1 MNKLKTAL
9 LSTAVLSTAY
19 LSPSVLASQLDEA
32 TVSKTDFNSV
42 SKTFDNT
49 AQQSTN
55 GKGIKQIDIAIWSEE
70 NDQDDLKW
78 YSANAITEDQAS
90 VQFHLANHGNRA
102 GNYVTHVY
110 TTYLDGN
117 RSGLVLDNTKIT
129 PSAPQVSVKDGV
141 IQLTTEIYAPSNGQ
155 VKYAIWSEE
164 NGQDDLRWYDDNGKG
179 LTQIALKNHKGYGK
193 YFVHTYL
200 SQNGQMIGINGQE
213 FTVDRPELSYQITKV
228 NGNSFDVLIH
238 NVPEYITSVS
248 VPTWSNV
255 NGQDDIKWY
264 SASKIGEG
272 SYTYTFYAKNHNF
285 ESGHYNVH
293 VYGVSEVTH
302 SLVGLATTSGID
314 LTFNQNL
321 TAPTVTVQN
330 HNADKGTL
338 QVVIAETET
347 SKSIAS
353 VSVAAWSE
361 AEQKNIHWYTTSN
374 LVDGSAT
381 VTVGEKYHHNLTG
394 NYTVHTYIKTK
405 DGSTIGYNLGQCAFN
420 NTQSTTS
427 VTATYKGT
435 GVYGVTISGMYS
447 NGSVKYAIWSDVNGQ
462 DDIKWY
468 DVSVSQAVA
477 TSLINVANHSG
488 TGTYHL
494 HAYQSDNG
502 KMYLL
507 GKTEFI
513 VKKTS
518 YNTPYYNQKDERWGN
533 TLYGGYKMGATGCV
547 PTSLSMIISSLS
559 GKEILPT
566 MVADYLYY
574 DTVEFNRGSQGTSGN
589 GVLLASKHFGMTPT
603 ALGSVN
609 ELTNAL
615 KEGHYVS
622 ASVQMNKFSSWP
634 FGTSH
639 AIVLK
644 GYSNGNTY
652 VLDPYNAANNGWYP
666 IDALWRE
673 QSTQYE
679 NIAALGHP
687 LVKITDI

>member
-55 GKGIKQIDIAIWSEE
+55 GKGIKQIDVAIWSEE

-164 NGQDDLRWYDDNGKG
+164 NGQDD
-179 LTQIALKNHKGYGK
+179 
-193 YFVHTYL
+193 
-200 SQNGQMIGINGQE
+200 
-213 FTVDRPELSYQITKV
+213 
-228 NGNSFDVLIH
+228 
-238 NVPEYITSVS
+238 
-248 VPTWSNV
+248 
-255 NGQDDIKWY
+255 IKWY
-264 SASKIGEG
+264 KAEKAADG

-330 HNADKGTL
+330 HDADKGTL
-338 QVVIAETET
+338 QVKVSECTT
-347 SKSIAS
+347 SKVIQ
-353 VSVAAWSE
+353 VIRVAAWSE
-361 AEQKNIHWYTTSN
+361 SDQSNLHWYTTSN

-381 VTVGEKYHHNLTG
+381 VTVDEKYHG
-394 NYTVHTYIKTK
+394 YIKGDYTVHVYVDFK
-405 DGSTIGYNLGQCAFN
+405 DGTTSGFNLGQYNFN
-420 NTQSTTS
+420 AEKPVDQ
-427 VTATYKGT
+427 TA
-435 GVYGVTISGMYS
+435 
-447 NGSVKYAIWSDVNGQ
+447 
-462 DDIKWY
+462 
-468 DVSVSQAVA
+468 
-477 TSLINVANHSG
+477 
-488 TGTYHL
+488 
-494 HAYQSDNG
+494 
-502 KMYLL
+502 
-507 GKTEFI
+507 
-513 VKKTS
+513 S
-518 YNTPYYNQKDERWGN
+518 YFVD
-533 TLYGGYKMGATGCV
+533 
-547 PTSLSMIISSLS
+547 ISSH
-559 GKEILPT
+559 
-566 MVADYLYY
+566 
-574 DTVEFNRGSQGTSGN
+574 N
-589 GVLLASKHFGMTPT
+589 GVI
-603 ALGSVN
+603 SVN
-609 ELTNAL
+609 EFVSLKNQGITGVVVKLTEGTSYTNPYASAQIKNAQDAGL
-615 KEGHYVS
+615 KVSAYHYSHYQTEAEAKAEAKYFVSAAQSLGLSNATVMVNDMESPEMVTGGDINKNTQAWKEEMIRLGYADLVYYTMASWLDTKGGAVNTSQFGMDNFWVAHYVYGYNYLDQETAKELS
-622 ASVQMNKFSSWP
+622 YYSDAAAWQYTSVSPKLP
-634 FGTSH
+634 H
-639 AIVLK
+639 A
-644 GYSNGNTY
+644 
-652 VLDPYNAANNGWYP
+652 LD
-666 IDALWRE
+666 
-673 QSTQYE
+673 E
-679 NIAALGHP
+679 NIDYTGRFTL
-687 LVKITDI
+687 

>member
-42 SKTFDNT
+42 SKTFDIT

-55 GKGIKQIDIAIWSEE
+55 GKGIKQIDVAIWSEE
-70 NDQDDLKW
+70 NGQDDLKW

-110 TTYLDGN
+110 TTYLDGS

-330 HNADKGTL
+330 HDADKGTL
-338 QVVIAETET
+338 QVKVSECTT
-347 SKSIAS
+347 SKVIQ
-353 VSVAAWSE
+353 VIRVAAWSE
-361 AEQKNIHWYTTSN
+361 
-374 LVDGSAT
+374 
-381 VTVGEKYHHNLTG
+381 
-394 NYTVHTYIKTK
+394 
-405 DGSTIGYNLGQCAFN
+405 
-420 NTQSTTS
+420 
-427 VTATYKGT
+427 
-435 GVYGVTISGMYS
+435 
-447 NGSVKYAIWSDVNGQ
+447 SD
-462 DDIKWY
+462 
-468 DVSVSQAVA
+468 
-477 TSLINVANHSG
+477 
-488 TGTYHL
+488 
-494 HAYQSDNG
+494 
-502 KMYLL
+502 
-507 GKTEFI
+507 
-513 VKKTS
+513 
-518 YNTPYYNQKDERWGN
+518 
-533 TLYGGYKMGATGCV
+533 
-547 PTSLSMIISSLS
+547 
-559 GKEILPT
+559 
-566 MVADYLYY
+566 
-574 DTVEFNRGSQGTSGN
+574 
-589 GVLLASKHFGMTPT
+589 
-603 ALGSVN
+603 
-609 ELTNAL
+609 
-615 KEGHYVS
+615 
-622 ASVQMNKFSSWP
+622 
-634 FGTSH
+634 
-639 AIVLK
+639 
-644 GYSNGNTY
+644 
-652 VLDPYNAANNGWYP
+652 
-666 IDALWRE
+666 
-673 QSTQYE
+673 
-679 NIAALGHP
+679 
-687 LVKITDI
+687 

>member
-164 NGQDDLRWYDDNGKG
+164 NGQDD
-179 LTQIALKNHKGYGK
+179 
-193 YFVHTYL
+193 
-200 SQNGQMIGINGQE
+200 
-213 FTVDRPELSYQITKV
+213 
-228 NGNSFDVLIH
+228 
-238 NVPEYITSVS
+238 
-248 VPTWSNV
+248 
-255 NGQDDIKWY
+255 IKWY
-264 SASKIGEG
+264 KAEKAADG

-330 HNADKGTL
+330 HDADKGTL
-338 QVVIAETET
+338 QVKVSECTT
-347 SKSIAS
+347 SKVIQ
-353 VSVAAWSE
+353 VIRVAAWSE
-361 AEQKNIHWYTTSN
+361 SDQSNLHWYTTSN

-381 VTVGEKYHHNLTG
+381 VTVDEKYHG
-394 NYTVHTYIKTK
+394 YIKGDYTVHVYVDFK
-405 DGSTIGYNLGQCAFN
+405 DGTTSGFNLGQYNFN
-420 NTQSTTS
+420 AEKPVDQ
-427 VTATYKGT
+427 TA
-435 GVYGVTISGMYS
+435 
-447 NGSVKYAIWSDVNGQ
+447 
-462 DDIKWY
+462 
-468 DVSVSQAVA
+468 
-477 TSLINVANHSG
+477 
-488 TGTYHL
+488 
-494 HAYQSDNG
+494 
-502 KMYLL
+502 
-507 GKTEFI
+507 
-513 VKKTS
+513 S
-518 YNTPYYNQKDERWGN
+518 YFVD
-533 TLYGGYKMGATGCV
+533 
-547 PTSLSMIISSLS
+547 ISSH
-559 GKEILPT
+559 
-566 MVADYLYY
+566 
-574 DTVEFNRGSQGTSGN
+574 N
-589 GVLLASKHFGMTPT
+589 GVI
-603 ALGSVN
+603 SVN
-609 ELTNAL
+609 EFVSLKNQGITGVVVKLTEGTSYTNPYASAQIKNAQDAGL
-615 KEGHYVS
+615 KVSAYHYSHYQTEAEAKAEAKYFVSAAQSLGLSNATVMVNDMESPEMVTGGDINKNTQAWKEEMIRLGYADLVYYTMASWLDTKGGAVNTSQFGMDNFWVAHYVYGYNYLDQETAKELS
-622 ASVQMNKFSSWP
+622 YYSDAAAWQYTSVSPKLP
-634 FGTSH
+634 H
-639 AIVLK
+639 A
-644 GYSNGNTY
+644 
-652 VLDPYNAANNGWYP
+652 LD
-666 IDALWRE
+666 
-673 QSTQYE
+673 E
-679 NIAALGHP
+679 NIDYTGRFTL
-687 LVKITDI
+687 

>member
-164 NGQDDLRWYDDNGKG
+164 NGQDD
-179 LTQIALKNHKGYGK
+179 
-193 YFVHTYL
+193 
-200 SQNGQMIGINGQE
+200 
-213 FTVDRPELSYQITKV
+213 
-228 NGNSFDVLIH
+228 
-238 NVPEYITSVS
+238 
-248 VPTWSNV
+248 
-255 NGQDDIKWY
+255 IKWY
-264 SASKIGEG
+264 KAEKAADG

-302 SLVGLATTSGID
+302 SFVGLATTSGID

-330 HNADKGTL
+330 HDADKGTL
-338 QVVIAETET
+338 QVKVSECTT
-347 SKSIAS
+347 SKVIQ
-353 VSVAAWSE
+353 VIRVAAWSE
-361 AEQKNIHWYTTSN
+361 SDQSNLHWYTTSN

-381 VTVGEKYHHNLTG
+381 VTVDEKYHG
-394 NYTVHTYIKTK
+394 YIKGDYTVHVYVDFK
-405 DGSTIGYNLGQCAFN
+405 DGTTSGFNLGQYNFN
-420 NTQSTTS
+420 AEKPVDQ
-427 VTATYKGT
+427 TA
-435 GVYGVTISGMYS
+435 
-447 NGSVKYAIWSDVNGQ
+447 
-462 DDIKWY
+462 
-468 DVSVSQAVA
+468 
-477 TSLINVANHSG
+477 
-488 TGTYHL
+488 
-494 HAYQSDNG
+494 
-502 KMYLL
+502 
-507 GKTEFI
+507 
-513 VKKTS
+513 S
-518 YNTPYYNQKDERWGN
+518 YFVD
-533 TLYGGYKMGATGCV
+533 
-547 PTSLSMIISSLS
+547 ISSH
-559 GKEILPT
+559 
-566 MVADYLYY
+566 
-574 DTVEFNRGSQGTSGN
+574 N
-589 GVLLASKHFGMTPT
+589 GVI
-603 ALGSVN
+603 SVN
-609 ELTNAL
+609 EFVSLKNQGITGVVVKLTEGTSYTNPYASAQIKNAQDAGL
-615 KEGHYVS
+615 KVSAYHYSHYQTEAEAKAEAKYFVSAAQSLGLSNATVMVNDMESPEMVTGGDINKNTQAWKEEMIRLGYADLVYYTMASWLDTKGGVVNTSQFGMDNFWVAHYVYGYNYLDQETAKELS
-622 ASVQMNKFSSWP
+622 YYSDAAAWQYTSVSPKLP
-634 FGTSH
+634 H
-639 AIVLK
+639 A
-644 GYSNGNTY
+644 
-652 VLDPYNAANNGWYP
+652 LD
-666 IDALWRE
+666 
-673 QSTQYE
+673 E
-679 NIAALGHP
+679 NIDYTGRFTL
-687 LVKITDI
+687 